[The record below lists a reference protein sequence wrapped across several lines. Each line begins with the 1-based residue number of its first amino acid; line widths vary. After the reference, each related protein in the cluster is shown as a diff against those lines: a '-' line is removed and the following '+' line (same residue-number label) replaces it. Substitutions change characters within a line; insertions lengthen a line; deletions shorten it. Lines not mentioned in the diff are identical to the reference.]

1 MKDRLIELLINTPP
15 TRLKCVGRAI
25 GKTYTTASGIA
36 DHLLAN
42 GVIVLPCKVG
52 DTVYI
57 IDVGDGECTKDY
69 VLGVKV
75 LQFFVSKRGI
85 AVDLELPLGMRLNT
99 WAVIGKNVFLTEE
112 EAVDAIAKGATDEKT
127 D

>member
-1 MKDRLIELLINTPP
+1 MKDKLVELLINTPP
-15 TRLKCVGRAI
+15 TRLKAFGRMV
-25 GKTYTTASGIA
+25 GKTFTTASNIA

-42 GVIVLPCKVG
+42 GVIVLPCKIG

-57 IDVGDGECTKDY
+57 IDDGDEGSDSY

-75 LQFFVSKRGI
+75 LQFFVNKNGI
-85 AVDLELPLGMRLNT
+85 AVDLELPLGIRLNT

-112 EAVDAIAKGATDEKT
+112 EAEKALAERRNR
-127 D
+127 

>member
-15 TRLKCVGRAI
+15 TRLKFVGRAI

-36 DHLLAN
+36 YHLLAN

-57 IDVGDGECTKDY
+57 IDEGDGECAEDY

-75 LQFFVSKRGI
+75 LQFFINKNGI
-85 AVDLELPLGMRLNT
+85 ALDLGLPLGMRLNT
-99 WAVIGKNVFLTEE
+99 RAVIGKNVFLTEE
-112 EAVDAIAKGATDEKT
+112 AAEKALAERSNR
-127 D
+127 